1 MQVTTESP
9 VILHS
14 AEEPV
19 VAHGGLHPAHHEG
32 HVVGGEGGE
41 EQVRKLG
48 GAHHWEPVGE
58 ARMIFGFENL

>member
-32 HVVGGEGGE
+32 HVVGGEGGKE
-41 EQVRKLG
+41 
-48 GAHHWEPVGE
+48 
-58 ARMIFGFENL
+58 